1 MKIIFTLSSISK
13 QDIVDGTSESITNT
27 KADSSFSSF
36 SSFKGVN
43 KYTQTNMRL
52 RFQVAK

>member
-1 MKIIFTLSSISK
+1 MKILFTLSSISK

-36 SSFKGVN
+36 KGVN
-43 KYTQTNMRL
+43 KYTQIIWGLDFRCKVTR
-52 RFQVAK
+52 K

>member
-1 MKIIFTLSSISK
+1 MKINFTLSSISK

-36 SSFKGVN
+36 KGVN